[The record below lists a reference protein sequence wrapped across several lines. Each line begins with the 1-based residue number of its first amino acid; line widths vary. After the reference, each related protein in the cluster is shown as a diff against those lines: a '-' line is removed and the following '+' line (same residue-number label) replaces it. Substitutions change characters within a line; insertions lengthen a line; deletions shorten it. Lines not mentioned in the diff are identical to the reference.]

1 MRQRAHSCE
10 GVGGDGQL
18 ARVDG
23 IEADALHIVDG
34 GVQARRARGVDGAGL
49 KFVRHLGEHRALARD
64 GLDHLAARE
73 KRRQLLQKLAPPVQR
88 PDAHGPVELVAG
100 EGEEVRAQLLYVDR
114 QVRRAL
120 RAVHHQHRTHAV
132 RQLRDRADG
141 VFASEH
147 VRDLLQRDDPCPC
160 RDERFD
166 LVEVQTAVRLTFHE
180 FELRAGLTADH
191 LPGKDVAVV
200 LHRGDQDLIAR
211 LDMAEP
217 VAVGH
222 KVQPL
227 GRVAGEDDLL
237 ALRRAEKAGDGG
249 AGALERFGRLDAQR
263 VEPAQGIGVVA
274 RIELPLRVQHALRAL
289 GGGGAV
295 EIGNVTLREQREIGF
310 VIRAHSRSSFVHRTC
325 ASAPR
330 ARAEK
335 ASSSAMRASRST
347 AARARMASAAA
358 RSMPRLAK

>member
-1 MRQRAHSCE
+1 M
-10 GVGGDGQL
+10 
-18 ARVDG
+18 
-23 IEADALHIVDG
+23 
-34 GVQARRARGVDGAGL
+34 
-49 KFVRHLGEHRALARD
+49 
-64 GLDHLAARE
+64 
-73 KRRQLLQKLAPPVQR
+73 
-88 PDAHGPVELVAG
+88 
-100 EGEEVRAQLLYVDR
+100 
-114 QVRRAL
+114 
-120 RAVHHQHRTHAV
+120 
-132 RQLRDRADG
+132 
-141 VFASEH
+141 
-147 VRDLLQRDDPCPC
+147 
-160 RDERFD
+160 
-166 LVEVQTAVRLTFHE
+166 
-180 FELRAGLTADH
+180 
-191 LPGKDVAVV
+191 V

-227 GRVAGEDDLL
+227 GRVAGEDELL

-249 AGALERFGRLDAQR
+249 AGALERVGRLDAQR
-263 VEPAQGIGVVA
+263 VEPAQGVGVVA

-295 EIGNVTLREQREIGF
+295 EIGDITLREQREIGF
-310 VIRAHSRSSFVHRTC
+310 IIRAHSRSSFVHRTC

-335 ASSSAMRASRST
+335 ASSSAVRASRST